1 MKCAALYRQMSRRRQ
16 YFHQPWRPLLG
27 LTVMLLPATAF
38 ADWQVR
44 TQADPDKKQSFTLA
58 GTVNPDGHRIEIYR
72 DQGNA
77 IRARFTLADSLVQ
90 FAPKSC
96 PTYQVDAREP
106 VNRSI
111 HDAPC
116 IATPVRAEYILGY
129 VEDERIES
137 AGLLAFMN
145 GVNVSFRFRLDSGAY
160 RETVFSLSGSSS
172 AIIRAIGRQYQVRAP
187 R

>member
-1 MKCAALYRQMSRRRQ
+1 MRCAVSLQRSHC
-16 YFHQPWRPLLG
+16 FHQPWRTLLA
-27 LTVMLLPATAF
+27 LTLLLLPAIAF

-44 TQADPDKKQSFTLA
+44 TQTDPDKKQSITLA
-58 GTVNPDGHRIEIYR
+58 GTVNPDGHRLEIYR

-77 IRARFTLADSLVQ
+77 IRARFTLADSLLQ

-129 VEDERIES
+129 VEDKQIES

-160 RETVFSLSGSSS
+160 RETVFSLGGSSS

>member
-1 MKCAALYRQMSRRRQ
+1 MRCAMLCRMSLQRRHS
-16 YFHQPWRPLLG
+16 FHQPWRPLLA
-27 LTVMLLPATAF
+27 LTVMLLPTIAF
-38 ADWQVR
+38 ADWQVQ
-44 TQADPDKKQSFTLA
+44 TQTDPDKKQSFTLA
-58 GTVNPDGHRIEIYR
+58 GTVNPDGHRLEIYR

-77 IRARFTLADSLVQ
+77 IRARFTLADSLLQ

-111 HDAPC
+111 NDAPC

-129 VEDERIES
+129 VEDKQIES

-160 RETVFSLSGSSS
+160 RETVFSLGGSSS